1 MSYNNYYAYESGGN
15 GSIMKDN
22 LDYML
27 KKIISYWLIVAIILG
42 VLTYLIFPKYILVFI
57 LGLFVAL
64 SNFIINTIIINFMLI
79 RANGKYTF
87 LVSISYTLRILIICI
102 IGLILFT
109 YNRFNV
115 IAYMCGFCS
124 YFICL
129 VLYGINTNN
138 K

>member
-1 MSYNNYYAYESGGN
+1 MR
-15 GSIMKDN
+15 DN

-27 KKIISYWLIVAIILG
+27 KKIIGYWLFVTITLG
-42 VLTYLIFPKYILVFI
+42 TLTYLIFPKYIVVFI
-57 LGLFVAL
+57 LGLFIAL
-64 SNFIINTIIINFMLI
+64 SNFIISTTVIKFMLL
-79 RANGKYTF
+79 RANGKYSF
-87 LVSISYTLRILIICI
+87 IATLSFILRVLIICI

>member
-1 MSYNNYYAYESGGN
+1 
-15 GSIMKDN
+15 MKDD

-27 KKIISYWLIVAIILG
+27 KKVIGYWLIVAVILG
-42 VLTYLIFPKYILVFI
+42 TLVYLIFPKYIDVFI
-57 LGLFVAL
+57 LGLFIGL
-64 SNFIINTIIINFMLI
+64 SNFIINTIVIKCMLL
-79 RANGKYTF
+79 RANGKYAF
-87 LVSISYTLRILIICI
+87 LAPVSFTLRILIICI
-102 IGLILFT
+102 IGLILYT